1 VGEVRKQSEKQ
12 GGARRVLLN
21 MQMPQGKEHFDKKKQ
36 TSIKNPKMEVEEVY
50 WLRLYVNVTQ
60 AGVITEK
67 RASLEEKPL

>member
-1 VGEVRKQSEKQ
+1 MGEVRKQSEKQ

-67 RASLEEKPL
+67 RASLEEKPP